1 VEFQQSLPVLSCHHG
16 DQPQTNNISLL
27 GEGCTSPECGMMSR
41 SVCLGNLTGKEIK
54 LELRSENQFWA
65 GQNGTIKIAFSTLS
79 MTSILLDNLS
89 AEIWSW
95 CSERDI
101 FLTAQYIP
109 GNENF
114 NADHMSRYF
123 TDLTEWKLKSE
134 IFHRICNHFFLPDI
148 DLFASRLNYPYHS

>member
-1 VEFQQSLPVLSCHHG
+1 LSLKTFFTHKK
-16 DQPQTNNISLL
+16 SLHI
-27 GEGCTSPECGMMSR
+27 GIR
-41 SVCLGNLTGKEIK
+41 SDNTTAVAYV
-54 LELRSENQFWA
+54 NQI
-65 GQNGTIKIAFSTLS
+65 GG

-109 GNENF
+109 GNETF

-123 TDLTEWKLKSE
+123 TDLTELKSE

-148 DLFASRLNYPYHS
+148 DLFASRLNYLNMCLGLLILMLYLLMHLLSHGQSLNLISFHHLDK